1 MLVEI
6 KNDFNVNFHAS
17 CNRIC
22 QQLFG
27 FLENSSAVYA
37 GTIIISLRKF
47 LLAEQAWQI
56 HRKKEHVARMNA
68 QRVRSKKI

>member
-1 MLVEI
+1 MILMLI
-6 KNDFNVNFHAS
+6 FTLL
-17 CNRIC
+17 IC

-47 LLAEQAWQI
+47 LAEQAWQI